1 MRHSRRLRAAAV
13 IAALLITAPLVVNAA
28 PAPRMA
34 GFCDSFLSFL
44 CPKDEQP
51 APDETDSP
59 ADPEA
64 PDETDPSDPSDEA
77 DEAGEADP
85 DAADPD
91 AADPEAPAPEEP
103 APEEEPVPA
112 PVDDAAPIFSG
123 IPASMRSGGL
133 SFTGLRGLSI
143 VSVPTV
149 DGGSVRALKID
160 AESITISGFSLTVRP
175 PDGPGLVTTADT
187 MSLQGNVSVY
197 LGSISAS
204 SMGGDPLTLGTDT
217 PPSLEEIEPG
227 LLDVTMGLVGST
239 AESITYSNTDQNIV
253 EVDEG

>member
-1 MRHSRRLRAAAV
+1 MRSSRRLRVAAV
-13 IAALLITAPLVVNAA
+13 FAALLITAPLVVNAA

-44 CPKDEQP
+44 CPKDDQP
-51 APDETDSP
+51 VPDETESP
-59 ADPEA
+59 ANPDA
-64 PDETDPSDPSDEA
+64 PDETDPSDEADEA
-77 DEAGEADP
+77 DEADP
-85 DAADPD
+85 DAVGPG
-91 AADPEAPAPEEP
+91 APAPEEP
-103 APEEEPVPA
+103 ATDQEPVPA

-160 AESITISGFSLTVRP
+160 AESITITGFSLTVRP
-175 PDGPGLVTTADT
+175 PDGPGLVTTSDT

-197 LGSISAS
+197 LGSVSAS

-217 PPSLEEIEPG
+217 PPSLDEIEPG